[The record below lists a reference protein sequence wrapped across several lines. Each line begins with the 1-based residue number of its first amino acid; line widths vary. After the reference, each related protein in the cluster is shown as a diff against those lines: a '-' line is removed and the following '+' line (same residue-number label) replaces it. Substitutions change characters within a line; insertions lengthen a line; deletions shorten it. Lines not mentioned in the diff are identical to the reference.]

1 VTTMPHESLRR
12 PRTPGDVRY
21 SRGLTLVEV
30 MVAMTISLL
39 ILAALVSVFVNM
51 SRSTN
56 EMAKTNSLI
65 ENGRFAIQLL
75 QDDLVH
81 AGFWGGYVPQFDN
94 LSFTA
99 VPADAPTAVP
109 NPCAVYNTWDSTY
122 RNNILGIPVQSYDT
136 LPTGT
141 GCLSPLAQKT
151 NSDVLVVRHADICVP
166 GVGNC
171 AADVAGKLY
180 LQVPF
185 CAAEANAGTA
195 QSAASNSITLSS
207 SASSVDT
214 SYVGLTIRTV
224 SGVGAGQNRTIS
236 AYTGSSRLATVST
249 AWTTIPD
256 STTTYSFE
264 YMLGTNSYPLHTVHC
279 VGTGSPPTL
288 PININPGTGADK
300 RKWVSNIYYISNIAN
315 PDQPNQ
321 VIPTLV
327 VSQFDFAG
335 GTLAQQAPLAMIDGI
350 DAFRVEL
357 GIDSISKSGAL
368 VDYTQAVV
376 WTDPINHTQATN
388 RGDGEPDTFVR
399 CTTAVPCTAAQLSNV
414 VAVKIYVLA
423 RSRDTTPGYT
433 DTKSYCLGEL
443 NPNGTCPAANQIAA
457 ANDSYKRHVFS
468 SSMRLI
474 NVSGR
479 RETP

>member
-1 VTTMPHESLRR
+1 MTLESPLR
-12 PRTPGDVRY
+12 PRVPRAFRY
-21 SRGLTLVEV
+21 NSGLTLIEL
-30 MVAMTISLL
+30 MIAMTISLL

-94 LSFTA
+94 LSFSA

-109 NPCAVYNTWDSTY
+109 NPCVAYNTWDSTY

-141 GCLSPLAQKT
+141 GCLSPLAQNT

-171 AADVAGKLY
+171 GADVAGRLY

-185 CAAEANAGTA
+185 CAAEANAGTT

-207 SASSVDT
+207 SASAVDT
-214 SYVGLTIRTV
+214 AYVGLTIRTV

-236 AYTGSSRLATVST
+236 AYTGSSRLATVSA

-279 VGTGSPPTL
+279 VGTGSPATL
-288 PININPGTGADK
+288 PINSGTVADK

-327 VSQFDFAG
+327 VSQFDLAS
-335 GTLAQQAPLAMIDGI
+335 GTLAQQAPLVLIDGI

-357 GIDSISKSGAL
+357 GIDNISKTLAP

-376 WTDPINHTQATN
+376 WSDPINQVLATN
-388 RGDGEPDTFVR
+388 RGDGAPDTFVR

-433 DTKSYCLGEL
+433 DTKTYCLGEL
-443 NPNGTCPAANQIAA
+443 DPNGACPAANQIAA

-474 NVSGR
+474 NISGR

>member
-1 VTTMPHESLRR
+1 MP
-12 PRTPGDVRY
+12 TAFRY

-30 MVAMTISLL
+30 MIAMTISLL

-75 QDDLVH
+75 QNDLVH

-94 LSFTA
+94 LTFTA

-109 NPCAVYNTWDSTY
+109 NPCAAYNTWDSTY

-136 LPTGT
+136 LPVGA
-141 GCLSPLAQKT
+141 GCLSPLVQKA
-151 NSDVLVVRHADICVP
+151 NSDVLVIRHADFCVP
-166 GVGNC
+166 GVGCDPN
-171 AADVAGKLY
+171 VAGRLY
-180 LQVPF
+180 MQVPF
-185 CAAEANAGTA
+185 CPAEANAGTA
-195 QSAASNSITLSS
+195 QSASSNSITLSS
-207 SASSVDT
+207 SASAVDA

-224 SGVGAGQNRTIS
+224 SGTGLGQNRTIS
-236 AYTGSSRLATVST
+236 AYTGGSRLATVSP

-256 STTTYSFE
+256 NTTVYSFE
-264 YMLGTNSYPLHTVHC
+264 YMLGTNAYPLHTVHC
-279 VGTGSPPTL
+279 TGTGSPATL
-288 PININPGTGADK
+288 PISSGTVADK
-300 RKWVSNIYYISNIAN
+300 RKWVSNIYYISNIPN

-327 VSQFDFAG
+327 VSQFDFAS
-335 GTLAQQAPLAMIDGI
+335 GTLAQQAPLVMIDGI

-357 GIDSISKSGAL
+357 GIDNISKSLAP

-376 WTDPINHTQATN
+376 WTDPINHTLATN
-388 RGDGEPDTFVR
+388 RGDGAPDTFVR

-414 VAVKIYVLA
+414 VAVRIYVLA

-433 DTKSYCLGEL
+433 DTKSYCLGDL
-443 NPNGTCPAANQIAA
+443 NPNGSCPAANQIAA

-468 SSMRLI
+468 STMRLI